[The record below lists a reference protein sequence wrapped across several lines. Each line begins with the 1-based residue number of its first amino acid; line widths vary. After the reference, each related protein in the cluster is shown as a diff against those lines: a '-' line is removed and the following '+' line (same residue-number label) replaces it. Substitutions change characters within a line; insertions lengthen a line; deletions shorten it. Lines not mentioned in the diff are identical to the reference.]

1 MGLRLTL
8 HNGSR
13 VLLDVPLTNEEW
25 PEETRNLITRELDA
39 IDSDMDDI
47 CEICDFF
54 SNRRRL
60 QMVSHM
66 VRDVGNSAS
75 FTDLLRVA
83 VNPKY
88 VSDLVNRSPRQ
99 GLVVKDAKGYRM
111 SPSGLGSFLLLSLG
125 TKKVLKELDAINSGD
140 KSFEEERPDKI
151 KVRSSLRSAGQYSP
165 RADYNDSSKVLE

>member
-13 VLLDVPLTNEEW
+13 VLLDVPLSNEEW
-25 PEETRNLITRELDA
+25 QPETRELVARELDR
-39 IDSDMDDI
+39 IDSNPDDI

-54 SNRRRL
+54 SNRKRF

-66 VRDVGNSAS
+66 VREGEPAS

-88 VSDLVNRSPRQ
+88 VSDLLNRSPRK

-111 SPSGLGSFLLLSLG
+111 SPAGLGSFLLLSLG
-125 TKKVLKELDAINSGD
+125 TKKLLEELDAINNGD
-140 KSFEEERPDKI
+140 KSFEGE
-151 KVRSSLRSAGQYSP
+151 
-165 RADYNDSSKVLE
+165 